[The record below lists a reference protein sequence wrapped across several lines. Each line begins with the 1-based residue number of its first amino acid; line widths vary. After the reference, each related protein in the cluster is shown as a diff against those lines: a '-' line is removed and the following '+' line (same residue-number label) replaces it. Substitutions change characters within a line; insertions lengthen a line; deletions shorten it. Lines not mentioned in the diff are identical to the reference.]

1 MHMVK
6 KFQHKW
12 LKWEVEASLPCPQ
25 THNPNPQKKLLL
37 GFWVYFKKS
46 LAHTHKMYLYAHTIY
61 IDTYIDTHTHR
72 YMTPIFT
79 QTGICNMCCFVPC
92 FLSLLNLQEYIWRA
106 EICDVDEVELI
117 ILKNGLFFCVASKKS
132 LPKPTSQFLLFS
144 SRIFMVLH
152 LDLWPFTA
160 NFYIWREIQNK
171 VYF

>member
-1 MHMVK
+1 MRSRS
-6 KFQHKW
+6 FP
-12 LKWEVEASLPCPQ
+12 SSS
-25 THNPNPQKKLLL
+25 TNPQSQSSEITTVRFL
-37 GFWVYFKKS
+37 GV
-46 LAHTHKMYLYAHTIY
+46 LQEIPCTHTQNVFVCTYYIY

-72 YMTPIFT
+72 YMMPIFT
-79 QTGICNMCCFVPC
+79 QTGICNMCYFVPC